1 MLSAVAWLLGA
12 TALLAG
18 LTGAWS
24 PCGFSMVDTLAAGG
38 ARRRATLA
46 SCATFA
52 AGALLG
58 GAATFVA
65 LSALGAAL
73 RGVGAAMP
81 GAFAAESGFVCT
93 PYSSPT
99 CLAAGKT
106 RLRRELNPRA
116 H

>member
-18 LTGAWS
+18 VTGAWS

-52 AGALLG
+52 TGALLG
-58 GAATFVA
+58 GAVTFVA

-81 GAFAAESGFVCT
+81 AAIAPVPAIPAT
-93 PYSSPT
+93 P
-99 CLAAGKT
+99 AA
-106 RLRRELNPRA
+106 LRRSD